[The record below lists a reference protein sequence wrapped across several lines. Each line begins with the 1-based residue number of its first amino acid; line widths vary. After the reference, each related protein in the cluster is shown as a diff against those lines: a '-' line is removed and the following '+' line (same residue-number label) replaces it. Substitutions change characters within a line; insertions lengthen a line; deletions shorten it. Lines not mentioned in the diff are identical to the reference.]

1 MPAIF
6 LIIAITFAG
15 AHGKFDAKPC
25 DAKTECQHPAF
36 K

>member
-1 MPAIF
+1 MTAIAVILAIF
-6 LIIAITFAG
+6 FAG

-25 DAKTECQHPAF
+25 DVKTECQHPAF